1 MEQFQET
8 IEKANQKLKIA
19 DHMIFMTYP
28 LVRDNRLLLSII
40 QNIFLALTNAMSSIL
55 YYERLF
61 KRIPAFNDNFDSKF
75 TIFRTKCVD
84 RLNIDKKYIK
94 LISEI
99 KEIIVE
105 HKKSPVEFERNNK
118 FVICSS
124 TYRMRTISIE
134 EIKKYITET
143 RMFIQEA
150 NNIVSR
156 NEGIFR

>member
-40 QNIFLALTNAMSSIL
+40 QNIFLALANAVSSIL

-99 KEIIVE
+99 KDIIVE
-105 HKKSPVEFERNNK
+105 HRKSPVEFERNNK

-150 NNIVSR
+150 NNIVSK

>member
-1 MEQFQET
+1 MEQFQEA
-8 IEKANQKLKIA
+8 IQKANQKLKIA

-28 LVRDNRLLLSII
+28 LVKDSKLLLSII
-40 QNIFLALTNAMSSIL
+40 QNIFLALTSAMSAIL
-55 YYERLF
+55 YYERIF
-61 KRIPAFNDNFDSKF
+61 KKIPSFNDNFDSKF
-75 TIFRTKCVD
+75 TIFRSKCVD
-84 RLNIDKKYIK
+84 RLNIDKKYVK

-99 KEIIVE
+99 KDVIIE

-143 RMFIQEA
+143 KLFIQEA

-156 NEGIFR
+156 NERIFT

>member
-1 MEQFQET
+1 MEQFQES

-61 KRIPAFNDNFDSKF
+61 KKIPPFNDNFDSKF

-99 KEIIVE
+99 KDIIVE
-105 HKKSPVEFERNNK
+105 HKKSPIEFERNNK

-156 NEGIFR
+156 NERIFR

>member
-1 MEQFQET
+1 MEQFQEA

-40 QNIFLALTNAMSSIL
+40 QNIFLALANAMSSIL

-61 KRIPAFNDNFDSKF
+61 KKIPSFNDNFDSKF

-99 KEIIVE
+99 KDIIVE
-105 HKKSPVEFERNNK
+105 HRKSPVEFERNNK

-124 TYRMRTISIE
+124 TYRMRTISID

-156 NEGIFR
+156 NERIFR

>member
-1 MEQFQET
+1 
-8 IEKANQKLKIA
+8 
-19 DHMIFMTYP
+19 
-28 LVRDNRLLLSII
+28 
-40 QNIFLALTNAMSSIL
+40 
-55 YYERLF
+55 
-61 KRIPAFNDNFDSKF
+61 
-75 TIFRTKCVD
+75 VD

-99 KEIIVE
+99 KDIIIE

-124 TYRMRTISIE
+124 TYRMRTISID

-156 NEGIFR
+156 NERIFK

>member
-1 MEQFQET
+1 MEQFQEA

-28 LVRDNRLLLSII
+28 LVRDNKLLLSII
-40 QNIFLALTNAMSSIL
+40 QNIFLALANAMSSIL

-61 KRIPAFNDNFDSKF
+61 KRIPAFNDNFDAKF
-75 TIFRTKCVD
+75 TVFRTKCVD
-84 RLNIDKKYIK
+84 RLHIDKKYIK

-99 KEIIVE
+99 KDIIIE

-124 TYRMRTISIE
+124 TYRMRTISVE

>member
-1 MEQFQET
+1 MEQFQEA

-40 QNIFLALTNAMSSIL
+40 QNIFLALANAMSSIL

-61 KRIPAFNDNFDSKF
+61 KRIPAFNDNFDAKF
-75 TIFRTKCVD
+75 TVFRIKCVD

-99 KEIIVE
+99 EDIIIE

-124 TYRMRTISIE
+124 TYRMRTISVE